1 MIYIC
6 CVGSASLDVVCDE
19 PIACAFVLEVKNQ
32 FQKLSTDELDHPPV
46 EERWNQIK
54 ATYCTAAES
63 ALGYLK
69 STDKTWLTRE
79 TWKRIEERKTIKS
92 KILNTK
98 SKRMQERLQKEYSS
112 KDKEIKRSARQD
124 KRAYVDKLAEK
135 AETAAQKSELSTVYR
150 ITKQLCR
157 HTKVAASIVKDK
169 DGNALTTEQMQ
180 AKRWAEHFTE
190 VLNTEAPTITADPP
204 APNDDL
210 DIATGVPT
218 LQEVTHAIK
227 QMKTGKSPGIDN
239 ICIELLK
246 TDVIT
251 AGNIFTGLFSDIWTA
266 NEIPRDWNKGL
277 IVKIPKKGD
286 LQNCDNWRGI
296 TLLSMPSKIFCRV
309 LLNRIEE
316 AIDVNLRQEQAGF
329 RRGKGCMDQIFSLRN
344 IIEQSTEWNA
354 PLCIGFI
361 DFKKAFDSI
370 HHETLWKILRHYGLP
385 QKIVGLFSVLYKS
398 FECSVLMD
406 STQTYYFPVKS
417 GVRQGCILSPILFNI
432 TLDYIMRQTTR
443 NVRHGI
449 QWTMFSQLEDLDY
462 ADDIALLSTNARH
475 LQQKANVLNENA
487 KKAGLHI
494 NMEKTKVMHLNLT
507 EPHPQIMIDGEEL
520 EAVDDF
526 TYLGS
531 NISAENSVQK
541 DISARINKAR
551 NSYCSLRNIWKSN
564 IYSLKTKLRLFNR
577 NVISVLLY
585 GCQSW
590 RVSKDDMN
598 KLDVFQTKFLRR
610 TCNIFWPN
618 KISNEDLYRRT
629 NSPISTQIQKHRLR
643 WLGHVLRMPQDS
655 IPKVALRWTP
665 TGKRNRG
672 RPKTI
677 WRRTITTELSDIGL
691 TMGEAQVIAQDR
703 HRWRRDIVALCPTL
717 G

>member
-1 MIYIC
+1 MRK
-6 CVGSASLDVVCDE
+6 A
-19 PIACAFVLEVKNQ
+19 PIKHDRPRRYNIARLKHEDTQKAFVLEVKNQ

-46 EERWNQIK
+46 EDRWNQIK

-63 ALGYLK
+63 ALGYQK

-98 SKRMQERLQKEYSS
+98 SMRIQERLQKEYSS

-204 APNDDL
+204 APNDAL

-316 AIDVNLRQEQAGF
+316 DIDVNLRQEQAGF

-354 PLCIGFI
+354 PLCILQ
-361 DFKKAFDSI
+361 
-370 HHETLWKILRHYGLP
+370 E
-385 QKIVGLFSVLYKS
+385 S
-398 FECSVLMD
+398 F
-406 STQTYYFPVKS
+406 
-417 GVRQGCILSPILFNI
+417 
-432 TLDYIMRQTTR
+432 
-443 NVRHGI
+443 
-449 QWTMFSQLEDLDY
+449 
-462 ADDIALLSTNARH
+462 
-475 LQQKANVLNENA
+475 
-487 KKAGLHI
+487 
-494 NMEKTKVMHLNLT
+494 
-507 EPHPQIMIDGEEL
+507 
-520 EAVDDF
+520 
-526 TYLGS
+526 
-531 NISAENSVQK
+531 
-541 DISARINKAR
+541 
-551 NSYCSLRNIWKSN
+551 
-564 IYSLKTKLRLFNR
+564 
-577 NVISVLLY
+577 
-585 GCQSW
+585 
-590 RVSKDDMN
+590 
-598 KLDVFQTKFLRR
+598 
-610 TCNIFWPN
+610 
-618 KISNEDLYRRT
+618 
-629 NSPISTQIQKHRLR
+629 
-643 WLGHVLRMPQDS
+643 
-655 IPKVALRWTP
+655 
-665 TGKRNRG
+665 
-672 RPKTI
+672 
-677 WRRTITTELSDIGL
+677 
-691 TMGEAQVIAQDR
+691 
-703 HRWRRDIVALCPTL
+703 
-717 G
+717 